1 MSSAF
6 LDLVAAAKA
15 ALLASPPL
23 AGGHVYQGR
32 ERPMPQNVAQ
42 QIDIHLSNS
51 TGRPMTLNGA
61 VTRWDTAIGLR
72 LRARAAAGSDG
83 DTAADALLVAVFQRL
98 QAVPPPAGV
107 PRWALDPSVRW
118 EVDEADT
125 TLVEAQLVLRV
136 DHFTGADL
144 AAAT

>member
-1 MSSAF
+1 MSAF
-6 LDLVAAAKA
+6 LDLVAAAEA
-15 ALLASPPL
+15 ALLASPAL

-32 ERPMPQNVAQ
+32 ERPMPQNVPQ
-42 QIDIHLSNS
+42 QIDIHRANS
-51 TGRPMTLNGA
+51 TGRQMTLNGL

-72 LRARAAAGSDG
+72 LRARAAAGTDG
-83 DTAADALLVAVFQRL
+83 NTAADALLVAVFQRL
-98 QAVPPPAGV
+98 QATAPPAGV